1 MDKLSEKMKQF
12 CIEYLKDFN
21 GTQAAIRA
29 GYSQNTAQQISSE
42 NLLKPVI
49 KAEIENQMKIVLG
62 DRNKIIYE
70 NVLYWRDLRNN
81 PESKEADKLKA
92 SEYLGKYGGMFIDK
106 IDLHA
111 NIESDSTFEIIK
123 TNADS

>member
-1 MDKLSEKMKQF
+1 MAELTGKMIAF
-12 CIEYLKDFN
+12 VAEYLKDFN

-29 GYSQNTAQQISSE
+29 GYSENTARSIASE
-42 NLLKPVI
+42 NLTKPDI
-49 KAEIENQMKIVLG
+49 QAEIEKQMKDVIG

-70 NVLYWRDLRNN
+70 NVLYWRDLRND
-81 PESKEADKLKA
+81 PESRESDKLKA

-106 IDLHA
+106 IELNA
-111 NIESDSTFEIIK
+111 NINPDATFEIIK